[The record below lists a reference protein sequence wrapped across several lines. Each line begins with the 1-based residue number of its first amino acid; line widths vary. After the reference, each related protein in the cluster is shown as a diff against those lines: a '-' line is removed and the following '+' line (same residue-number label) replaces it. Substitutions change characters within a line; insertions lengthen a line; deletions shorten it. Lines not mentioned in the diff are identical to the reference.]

1 MFTDMQK
8 RYRDKFTVG
17 FTYHADCYCYKCGE
31 QLPEIDPEGNQKHPV
46 ATWDKAECPDW
57 SCGECGLPISE
68 WGF

>member
-31 QLPEIDPEGNQKHPV
+31 QLPEIGRKVLWEGAQEV
-46 ATWDKAECPDW
+46 VFALA
-57 SCGECGLPISE
+57 
-68 WGF
+68 